1 MTMMWGWGGDDWEER
16 NITHAQQHIQGH
28 TTNKSPKGS
37 RVSRL
42 ACFLLC
48 CFWQRSTPAFTLRL
62 LVNTV
67 RSDSRQSL
75 SVSPA
80 GSEGAMSWG
89 PLVWKAGLRQNRRPR
104 GRVPKHGL
112 LGALVDLRRLIGRN
126 VVTWGMLATTVDGIR
141 VASLYSLC
149 SAGPNRFSIDA

>member
-1 MTMMWGWGGDDWEER
+1 MTGR
-16 NITHAQQHIQGH
+16 NETLLMLNNTYRATQRTQR
-28 TTNKSPKGS
+28 TNLP
-37 RVSRL
+37 RAVACQSRL
-42 ACFLLC
+42 FSPFS
-48 CFWQRSTPAFTLRL
+48 FWQCSTPAFTLRL

-89 PLVWKAGLRQNRRPR
+89 PLVWKAGLRLNRRPG

-112 LGALVDLRRLIGRN
+112 QGALVDLRRLIGRN

-149 SAGPNRFSIDA
+149 SAGPN